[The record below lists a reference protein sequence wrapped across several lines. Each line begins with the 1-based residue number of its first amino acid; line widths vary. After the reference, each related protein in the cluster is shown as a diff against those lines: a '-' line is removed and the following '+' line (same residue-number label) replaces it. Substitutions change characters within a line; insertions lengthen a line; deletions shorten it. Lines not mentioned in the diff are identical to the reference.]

1 MWPRGLE
8 SLKPVLGPAR
18 CAAVG
23 VHLVTQRLRGQV
35 CSSLVPRRAA
45 APVRRPARGGSG
57 LVASDQLGAARGLV
71 ALASSAKD
79 SSVRQTASSFLG
91 EDAGF
96 VPERTV
102 GSGSGRPCAL
112 PGGLSPR
119 PQGHGVLQTH
129 SHPTNARGPQPPR
142 LPRGSGVQAWP
153 AAECPGP
160 LGEHPLRTQAPWVR
174 VGSRAPAGR
183 CQGAVGAASRPPPTA
198 QARDTRGP
206 RGGRGGVGA
215 PQPRC
220 PLGLQLAGPVA
231 RSFLRPGCWADR
243 WVSRDARCAAG
254 MMLTAP
260 CPPPRASGS
269 QAVRAK
275 GHLWTPPLSPSKVR
289 LPVVSA
295 GALAPSSVTL
305 SPFVVTGVSSLKQVL
320 RPPPTCHIPRAQGQC
335 LFWSLL
341 LTRGLNAR
349 LRLTVLG
356 AGPRSRRWQV
366 RSLLRPG
373 FRVPGWLSAGC
384 VLTRR
389 RDHGPLGSL

>member
-1 MWPRGLE
+1 MG
-8 SLKPVLGPAR
+8 A
-18 CAAVG
+18 
-23 VHLVTQRLRGQV
+23 RGQQGP
-35 CSSLVPRRAA
+35 CGEVPGRRGRRVAA
-45 APVRRPARGGSG
+45 AADRAGAGHLRSPWRAWRGRCPAAALSARF
-57 LVASDQLGAARGLV
+57 AARGPGRQVLSEAGLLGRQV
-71 ALASSAKD
+71 GLEGCA
-79 SSVRQTASSFLG
+79 VR
-91 EDAGF
+91 
-96 VPERTV
+96 R
-102 GSGSGRPCAL
+102 
-112 PGGLSPR
+112 
-119 PQGHGVLQTH
+119 GH
-129 SHPTNARGPQPPR
+129 
-142 LPRGSGVQAWP
+142 
-153 AAECPGP
+153 
-160 LGEHPLRTQAPWVR
+160 
-174 VGSRAPAGR
+174 
-183 CQGAVGAASRPPPTA
+183 
-198 QARDTRGP
+198 D
-206 RGGRGGVGA
+206 
-215 PQPRC
+215 
-220 PLGLQLAGPVA
+220 
-231 RSFLRPGCWADR
+231 ADR
-243 WVSRDARCAAG
+243 
-254 MMLTAP
+254 
-260 CPPPRASGS
+260 PPPRASGS

-373 FRVPGWLSAGC
+373 FRVHGWLSAGC